1 MKVSR
6 FALVTLIILVL
17 SVYCSSQDLP
27 QSIEKCTAIHKSIY
41 DNATTI
47 FTQVETLDD
56 ESTSK
61 QIIYIEKHARS
72 KTGNI
77 KKDFKRYNRFLKK
90 FKNKSISLRKDH
102 DNIDSNL
109 THCINDYNNI
119 LDNCI
124 VIYSEANDYFFEG
137 LETLSYCVEDASY
150 LETCKR
156 SFSRLIHSLEY
167 LKKELKYL
175 QKSIERIT

>member
-1 MKVSR
+1 M
-6 FALVTLIILVL
+6 VL

-47 FTQVETLDD
+47 FAQVETLDN

-61 QIIYIEKHARS
+61 HIIYIEKHTLS
-72 KTGNI
+72 KTRNI
-77 KKDFKRYNRFLKK
+77 KKDLKRYNRFLKK
-90 FKNKSISLRKDH
+90 CKNKFISLRNSN

-109 THCINDYNNI
+109 TNCINDCSNI
-119 LDNCI
+119 LENCI
-124 VIYSEANDYFFEG
+124 AIYSEANDYFFEG

-156 SFSRLIHSLEY
+156 SLSRLIHSLEY
-167 LKKELKYL
+167 LKKELKHL